1 MSIKRILCL
10 LLSIML
16 LLALTACD
24 AGKEMEYTQPIQTV
38 PPTESVPEVDNPVAC
53 FTVSYSP
60 TEEEYNYLTAYTN
73 DDGTAYVEYSGN
85 GRKIATMDGSVL
97 NAITAALQDSGLLAF
112 DGKMEWLEG
121 SASGSL
127 SVSYANETYASAEFG
142 GIVPE
147 EFVTG
152 YKILEECFRNL
163 MADIPE
169 YVASVQVMGEM
180 NPDEQAALLEIL
192 NNSGME
198 GLDMLT
204 ISSIPMDE
212 YFPMVARLSS
222 TDGILSG
229 STCTPMMMTTAFA
242 LTVVTVDGTSEA
254 VCADFE
260 ANINWREWVCVAPSN
275 ALIATKGNL
284 VLCLIAND
292 QMYALTAASIE
303 NAGWTV
309 YKTLENPDL

>member
-24 AGKEMEYTQPIQTV
+24 AGKEVEDTQPIQTV
-38 PPTESVPEVDNPVAC
+38 PPTESVPEVDNPVAF

-60 TEEEYNYLTAYTN
+60 TEEKYNYLTAYTN

-198 GLDMLT
+198 GLDILT